1 MKLNRGR
8 KSNEKTG
15 NHGGLCDRYC
25 TRSPGVGAT
34 ERNFRLGGRHQ
45 HGHGR
50 RWRRPH
56 LEQLGTGEDGVRS
69 LKFWEDPITGTPQ
82 AFVWW
87 VTGLTDG
94 DTIDASFYVYD
105 MTPATNPS
113 GRIWAHYTS
122 DPSDILTYAGSASGN
137 STYSAGTGWDQLSF
151 SWTFDSDFGA
161 RDGFVV
167 EARLYSGDLTTNTI
181 YIDDAAITVSSDTA
195 VIYAPD
201 GSIVPVELQSFSIE

>member
-1 MKLNRGR
+1 MRRRAIMVVCAIGIALAAPAWAQQSATFGWEDGINTVMGADGAAHT
-8 KSNEKTG
+8 SN
-15 NHGGLCDRYC
+15 
-25 TRSPGVGAT
+25 SS
-34 ERNFRLGGRHQ
+34 
-45 HGHGR
+45 
-50 RWRRPH
+50 
-56 LEQLGTGEDGVRS
+56 EQARTGVRS